1 MTTPRAAWRPSR
13 FIKMPL
19 AAMPALYLA
28 RVTEIP
34 EVEAVRIAVLK
45 CQGQLRECA
54 EALREFEPGGVDI
67 TIHSIMD
74 LHLALRKI
82 DVATELVK
90 NCLKAAEKKM
100 YGDVA

>member
-1 MTTPRAAWRPSR
+1 MRV
-13 FIKMPL
+13 
-19 AAMPALYLA
+19 LYFA

-45 CQGQLRECA
+45 CQSQLRECA
-54 EALREFEPGGVDI
+54 GTLREFEPGGVDI
-67 TIHSIMD
+67 TIHSVMD
-74 LHLALRKI
+74 LHLALRKM

-90 NCLKAAEKKM
+90 NCLKVAENKM